1 MIFFCF
7 VFNLLSLTNSMCREG
22 VVPGADPEHRIKDPC
37 RPLGMK
43 ENISLSLDR
52 PNLRLPRP
60 DLAPLLKE
68 TQTVHFYGTG
78 AQDADDTKYCTWLG
92 LAFHGIKL

>member
-1 MIFFCF
+1 M
-7 VFNLLSLTNSMCREG
+7 LTICIYREG
-22 VVPGADPEHRIKDPC
+22 VVPGGDPEHRIKDPC

-52 PNLRLPRP
+52 PSLRLPRP

-68 TQTVHFYGTG
+68 THTVHFYGTG
-78 AQDADDTKYCTWLG
+78 AQHAVC
-92 LAFHGIKL
+92 IKALF